1 MEQHPRWQDLWE
13 WASDPQSDEVGLL
26 DALGRL
32 WDRLI
37 LAPKP
42 VGLMP
47 FGWREADYLN
57 ARLASRVAR
66 SVDPGDRPHWRD
78 ENLFVA
84 SELAMEGGP
93 EPWMADCIRAITSR
107 EGIGGT
113 CRVLVTN
120 PWNRLRADADGGGDL
135 RDQFAKRIG
144 IEPERLIIRPPEK
157 AERPTYGDGLVW
169 LLRRLQGT
177 RVRRLWL
184 FHHPSDVGAAGLA
197 AVPALAAQR
206 LLAHHV
212 DSTPCAGLYL
222 PGQVILDPGDVP
234 HAWSRQAGLD
244 SRLLP
249 LTCPD
254 PGLSLP
260 AFYRHNV
267 LTTCCAGHADKLD
280 GVHPFSY
287 DDVVEAIL
295 QRTNWRHV
303 HIGPVDETRLKRW
316 HAMAPDA
323 EQRLLHK
330 GWVPDLARAFHDYGV
345 DVCITSVPTG
355 GARTA
360 VEAMAAGIPYWFQ
373 AMFSTS
379 RHGGLPAA
387 RRRIWSTPDDLVA
400 QLEKVTVEELEAYA
414 TDLRRHYMRFH
425 HPDGF
430 ARRLEEAL
438 EAPGHPE
445 PLDGTQLALAGAL
458 EQLRV
463 EQLQVLELRDQLK
476 QADREIG
483 RLAREGGRQADRL
496 RRTSEQV
503 ERLKARAPRRWWF
516 PGRRSAGDESS
527 SGTGDRPRS
536 ARLGDQSRRQ
546 DSGG

>member
-1 MEQHPRWQDLWE
+1 MDNHPRWQDLWNQAADPE
-13 WASDPQSDEVGLL
+13 SDAVELL
-26 DALGRL
+26 DDLGRL

-42 VGLMP
+42 VGLAP

-57 ARLASRVAR
+57 ARLASRIAR
-66 SVDPGDRPHWRD
+66 ATDPGDRPLTRA

-84 SELAMEGGP
+84 SELAMDGGHTD
-93 EPWMADCIRAITSR
+93 WLADCLRAIDHMDA
-107 EGIGGT
+107 IDGT

-120 PWNRLRADADGGGDL
+120 PWNRLEVDADGGGKW
-135 RDQFAKRIG
+135 RDKLADHVG
-144 IEPERLIIRPPEK
+144 IRPENLLI
-157 AERPTYGDGLVW
+157 RPSGDAGQPSYGKSLVW
-169 LLRRLQGT
+169 LLKHLRGA

-197 AVPALAAQR
+197 AVPALADQR

-212 DSTPCAGLYL
+212 ESMPCAGLYL
-222 PGQVILDPGDVP
+222 PGQVILDPGDVA
-234 HAWSRQAGLD
+234 HSWSRQAGLD
-244 SRLLP
+244 SRLLR

-254 PGLSLP
+254 PGLP
-260 AFYRHNV
+260 TPDFFRHQV
-267 LTTCCAGHADKLD
+267 LTTCCAGRADKFD
-280 GVHPFSY
+280 DVHPFSY

-303 HIGPVDETRLKRW
+303 HIGPVDEPRLRRW
-316 HAMAPDA
+316 HNMAPDA

-330 GWVPDLARAFHDYGV
+330 GWVPDLATAFHDYGV
-345 DVCITSVPTG
+345 DVCITSVPAG

-373 AMFSTS
+373 AMVSTS

-387 RRRIWSTPDDLVA
+387 QRRIWTTPDDLIA
-400 QLEKVTVEELEAYA
+400 QLQAVTAEELVAYA

-430 ARRLEEAL
+430 ARRLEECLYSPA
-438 EAPGHPE
+438 HPE
-445 PLDGTQLALAGAL
+445 PLDGTQLALAGVM

-463 EQLQVLELRDQLK
+463 EQLQALELQEQVGL
-476 QADREIG
+476 AEREIQRLNRESG
-483 RLAREGGRQADRL
+483 RRQELLQTAIKRIETL
-496 RRTSEQV
+496 EH
-503 ERLKARAPRRWWF
+503 RASRRWWRI
-516 PGRRSAGDESS
+516 GRRRSNQRPDDENPAPPAGDPP
-527 SGTGDRPRS
+527 TRC
-536 ARLGDQSRRQ
+536 
-546 DSGG
+546 